1 MRKIVL
7 SRTDLFITGIAL
19 CNMDQTIQQTVI
31 NFHSLRDN
39 PISYMRPVVL
49 VLAGVVRNRIHKEG
63 KKANGSPIGTYSSEY
78 LKLRSGNYQN
88 SEKFSKGAQKGQ
100 NKNAGTFTDR
110 TIRLNKKTGV
120 FTGEDK
126 VGKPRPNYH
135 RGSDPKV
142 ILSLTRQMEQDF
154 VPIAENDV
162 YGLGFNNPLNLD
174 KAEWNDERYG
184 GVYELSEEEL
194 KIAEDVITDYI
205 NGVFG

>member
-1 MRKIVL
+1 MNQ
-7 SRTDLFITGIAL
+7 S
-19 CNMDQTIQQTVI
+19 IQQTVI
-31 NFHSLRDN
+31 DLQSLRNN
-39 PISYMRPVVL
+39 PMNYMRPVVL
-49 VLAGVVRNRIHKEG
+49 VLAGVVRKRIHKEG

-88 SEKFSKGAQKGQ
+88 SDKFSRGAKKGQ
-100 NKNAGTFTDR
+100 NKNAGTYTDR

-126 VGKPRPNYH
+126 VGKPRINYN

-154 VPIAENDV
+154 VPIAENNV
-162 YGLGFNNPLNLD
+162 YGLGFNNPVNMD
-174 KAEWNDERYG
+174 KAEWNEERYE
-184 GVYELSEEEL
+184 GVYELSEDEL
-194 KIAEDVITDYI
+194 KIAEEIITNYI